1 MKGVRDSSI
10 VNVRGKAVVLEE
22 FINSL
27 MKKKNNNSKQLSK
40 GECKFMCD
48 VFLFSFTLPD
58 SLIEKRANKI
68 RAKSLA

>member
-1 MKGVRDSSI
+1 MKGAKESSI
-10 VNVRGKAVVLEE
+10 VNVSGKAVVLEE
-22 FINSL
+22 FMNSL
-27 MKKKNNNSKQLSK
+27 MKKKYNSKQRGK

-68 RAKSLA
+68 GAKSLA

>member
-1 MKGVRDSSI
+1 MRDSSI
-10 VNVRGKAVVLEE
+10 VNVGGKAVVLEE

-27 MKKKNNNSKQLSK
+27 MKKKHSSQQPSK

-58 SLIEKRANKI
+58 SLIEKSANKI